1 MNQLIIDNHVI
12 KQDIKEILST
22 LKSELSNGKL
32 SNIQYKGDEVSI
44 TCPFHK
50 EGKEN
55 KPSCFIYVGEDG
67 KIPWGT
73 FHCFTC
79 GEKGSLV
86 KFISGVLDCTESY
99 AQKWLKDNF
108 TENII
113 EENAIDIDSPIMLN
127 NFINNSGNN
136 RSYLNEDI
144 LNNFQSWH
152 PYIGQR
158 HISKEIA
165 ERFQIKYDPATQTVV
180 FPVRDVK
187 NNLIFLTRRSIE
199 GKKFYIDESASKTV
213 YLLNEAVK
221 NKYNQVIVVE
231 SQINALVSYSYGFPA
246 VALFGAGTTKGQID
260 ELNKTTILHYILM
273 YDNDEAGRRGA
284 NKFKKLIKNNAFIT
298 DIIMPKN
305 KDVADCSKE
314 EFLDILRNNDVLLD

>member
-1 MNQLIIDNHVI
+1 MNQLIIDNHAI

-99 AQKWLKDNF
+99 AQKWLKDSF
-108 TENII
+108 TENVV
-113 EENAIDIDSPIMLN
+113 EENAIDIDSPIMLT

-136 RSYLNEDI
+136 KSYLSEDI
-144 LNNFQSWH
+144 LNDFQSWH

-165 ERFQIKYDPATQTVV
+165 ERFQIKYDPATQTIV

-213 YLLNEAVK
+213 YLLNEAIK

-260 ELNKTTILHYILM
+260 ELNKTNILHYILM

-314 EFLDILRNNDVLLD
+314 EFLDILRNNDILLD